1 MAVTNYSKR
10 CTSCGGNKWE
20 YLKDLKIWECRYCG
34 SQVERQE
41 QYDGLYTIKN
51 VVRQVILDAAYRR
64 MDQADRNL
72 SECQKIDARYPGT
85 LIAGICFRLIAAVS
99 PESCPNHDPRSLLGQ
114 LKRDYQTLTEEG
126 KDLTDDETAVYE
138 FLDSSD
144 AWAVLAMVF
153 DTLGD
158 AQRREYLLTLTEP
171 NKVFSKETNKS
182 MLRFALKN
190 DRMDLAEAVLSNH
203 DNVDIRDAFTTVLES
218 CPDGPKKGSLAA
230 GLLQSGALKAGEEDV
245 LETYLGGNDCVDT
258 KAAVALAGI
267 QSGLGLQLELLL
279 REIMGNAEL
288 PMLQEML
295 STVFSRRLYDGEI
308 EQLLSFASA
317 QPAADRC
324 LAVLEA
330 MTASGQF
337 IALNP
342 RQAQE
347 FMTNTDFTPAERLA
361 ILKQLRGYDAADR
374 TWEAVA
380 GEYLCR
386 SSEPVQDRKVM
397 LEGLCSG
404 LNSIPARDFE
414 RYVMESQADELEKP
428 DRIKII
434 LDLPGMNS
442 GFFRELPGKYLKS
455 GRDPEEVKTVVLH
468 QLLDSG
474 LVIDGSVLV
483 DYVCNAKDTP
493 DEKVELVQMAV
504 RNGTA
509 IRSDAL
515 SIYLEKCYQ
524 DYSPKL
530 FALLYSDSSK
540 VTAKAMENFVLRCK
554 DSSAVKAK
562 NAYALAS
569 HTGMKLGSGTCRIQH
584 LGNMVSCS
592 LAQAYILTTTD
603 DISGAS
609 AMVQTMTQSGVKLST
624 DIEVAGRSKRFNKYL
639 NENRDRLSKV
649 TEQLC
654 EDNKLFSFSFSFF

>member
-1 MAVTNYSKR
+1 MALTNYSKR

-20 YLKDLKIWECRYCG
+20 YLKDLKMWQCRYCG

-51 VVRQVILDAAYRR
+51 VVRQVILDTAYRR

-126 KDLTDDETAVYE
+126 RDMSDDETAVYE

-158 AQRREYLLTLTEP
+158 EQRREYLLTLTEP

-182 MLRFALKN
+182 LLRFALKN
-190 DRMDLAEAVLSNH
+190 NRMELAEAVLANH
-203 DNVDIRDAFTTVLES
+203 DNVDVRDAFTTVLES
-218 CPDGPKKGSLAA
+218 CPDGPKKGALAA
-230 GLLQSGALKAGEEDV
+230 GLLQSGALKAGEEEV

-267 QSGLGLQLELLL
+267 SSGLSLQLELLL
-279 REIMGNAEL
+279 RKVMGNAEL

-295 STVFSRRLYDGEI
+295 GAVFGRRLYDGEI
-308 EQLLSFASA
+308 EQLLSFAAA
-317 QPAADRC
+317 QREAERC

-330 MTASGQF
+330 IAGSGQF
-337 IALNP
+337 VALNQ

-347 FMTNTDFTPAERLA
+347 FLTNDDFTPGERLA
-361 ILKQLRGYDAADR
+361 MLAKLRGFDATDR

-386 SSEPVQDRKVM
+386 SKELAADRKAM
-397 LEGLCSG
+397 LEGLCNG
-404 LNSIPARDFE
+404 LNSVPARDFE
-414 RYVMESQADELEKP
+414 RYVMECQADGEEKTQ
-428 DRIKII
+428 RIKM
-434 LDLPGMNS
+434 LLELPGMNT
-442 GFFRELPGKYLKS
+442 GFFRELPGKYLQS
-455 GRDPEEVKTVVLH
+455 GKDPEEIKTMVLH

-483 DYVCNAKDTP
+483 DYVCNSHDDP
-493 DEKVELVQMAV
+493 NEKVELVQLAV

-509 IRSDAL
+509 IRADAL
-515 SIYLEKCYQ
+515 SIYLEKCYKEFAPQ
-524 DYSPKL
+524 L
-530 FALLYSDSSK
+530 FALLYTDSSK
-540 VTAKAMENFVLRCK
+540 VTAKAMENYVLRCK
-554 DSSAVKAK
+554 DAPSVKAK
-562 NAYALAS
+562 NAHALAS
-569 HTGMKLGSGTCRIQH
+569 HTGMRLGTGMCRILH
-584 LGNMVSCS
+584 LGNTISCN

-603 DISGAS
+603 DIGAAS
-609 AMVQTMTQSGVKLST
+609 LMVQTMSQSGTKLNA
-624 DIEVAGRSKRFNKYL
+624 DVDVAGKSKRFNKYL
-639 NENRDRLSKV
+639 TENRDRLSKV